1 MIRYV
6 EIEDTADCLALMELV
21 KEDFAGYKEQEFTE
35 ALHRAAQNREALLDE
50 EEGTAAGLL
59 LFSHEDKEL
68 TLLAVHPQYR
78 KRNIA
83 KNLIRTMKSRFEKG
97 EDIHV
102 ITFREGDPKGI
113 AARKCYASCGFT
125 EGEELVV
132 FDYPCQ
138 KLLCRL

>member
-35 ALHRAAQNREALLDE
+35 ALHRAAQNKEALLNE

-68 TLLAVHPQYR
+68 TLLAVHPH
-78 KRNIA
+78 
-83 KNLIRTMKSRFEKG
+83 TG
-97 EDIHV
+97 
-102 ITFREGDPKGI
+102 RE
-113 AARKCYASCGFT
+113 T
-125 EGEELVV
+125 L
-132 FDYPCQ
+132 Q
-138 KLLCRL
+138 KTLSAQ

>member
-35 ALHRAAQNREALLDE
+35 ALHRAAQNKEALLDE

-83 KNLIRTMKSRFEKG
+83 KK
-97 EDIHV
+97 
-102 ITFREGDPKGI
+102 P
-113 AARKCYASCGFT
+113 
-125 EGEELVV
+125 
-132 FDYPCQ
+132 YPHNEIQ
-138 KLLCRL
+138 V